1 MVTGHE
7 HKRNGMLDIDGKAK
21 ASHKDIRPR
30 SAGDREIEVKA
41 TSRLGVY
48 RTRGTEIYRSDVLR
62 TAQYGAVFGTFDRS
76 RGFYKN
82 DGTTKHRNRDHPA
95 SSATLTSCLAAQRG
109 STLAAKRIIEQQVS
123 AVATAVQ
130 SSMPKARGVV
140 VLAGEGKE
148 AREAVASAA
157 QSYATRVRRARGSS
171 ACGAETPS

>member
-1 MVTGHE
+1 MVNGRDKAQTTK

-41 TSRLGVY
+41 TSCLGVY

-82 DGTTKHRNRDHPA
+82 DGTTKHRNRDHPTN
-95 SSATLTSCLAAQRG
+95 SATDSHVVSRGAARD
-109 STLAAKRIIEQQVS
+109 RRWRPS
-123 AVATAVQ
+123 A
-130 SSMPKARGVV
+130 S
-140 VLAGEGKE
+140 
-148 AREAVASAA
+148 
-157 QSYATRVRRARGSS
+157 
-171 ACGAETPS
+171 